1 MSKNHGITKWHV
13 IGALICIVSFIAIVW
28 QIRAENKEGIH
39 HPTVERVAA
48 PTPETKP

>member
-28 QIRAENKEGIH
+28 QIRAENKEGH
-39 HPTVERVAA
+39 HPTVERNVA
-48 PTPETKP
+48 PTSVTKP